1 MGIRLKEYKELMD
14 GDILYVDEKN
24 MIVFQ
29 TIDDDI

>member
-14 GDILYVDEKN
+14 GGILYVDEKN